1 MFSELSMIR
10 FPNKPARRVALLLAL
25 AAPAMGLVATHAVSA
40 APAAKTQ
47 TVSIKMFAFTPQVLT
62 VTPGTTV
69 TWTNVDEDPHTVT
82 ANDKS
87 FHSAA
92 LDTDDKYSYTF
103 TKPGEFAYFCSLHP
117 HMTGK
122 VIVKG

>member
-1 MFSELSMIR
+1 MTLFSR
-10 FPNKPARRVALLLAL
+10 VYRRALLLAL
-25 AAPAMGLVATHAVSA
+25 LAAPPVTLAATHVVAAAPARTQSVA
-40 APAAKTQ
+40 
-47 TVSIKMFAFTPQVLT
+47 IKMFAFTPQVIT
-62 VTPGTTV
+62 VPPGTTV
-69 TWTNVDEDPHTVT
+69 TWTNADEDPHTVT

-92 LDTDDKYSYTF
+92 LDEEDKFSFTF
-103 TKPGEFAYFCSLHP
+103 TRPGEYAYFCSLHP

>member
-1 MFSELSMIR
+1 MPKSTIR
-10 FPNKPARRVALLLAL
+10 LPLLVAI
-25 AAPAMGLVATHAVSA
+25 AAPLLGLGATPAVFA

-82 ANDKS
+82 ANDGS
-87 FHSAA
+87 FNVDVPAGGTA
-92 LDTDDKYSYTF
+92 T
-103 TKPGEFAYFCSLHP
+103 CC
-117 HMTGK
+117 
-122 VIVKG
+122 

>member
-1 MFSELSMIR
+1 MPFLKAVYR
-10 FPNKPARRVALLLAL
+10 HVLFLLLIATPPFVL
-25 AAPAMGLVATHAVSA
+25 ISAKVMAASPVLVRGPAVT
-40 APAAKTQ
+40 
-47 TVSIKMFAFTPQVLT
+47 IKGFAFAPQVI
-62 VTPGTTV
+62 VVRPGTTV
-69 TWTNVDEDPHTVT
+69 TWTNADEDPHTVT

-92 LDTDDKYSYTF
+92 MDSDDMFSFTF
-103 TKPGEFAYFCSLHP
+103 TRPGEFAYFCSLHP

>member
-1 MFSELSMIR
+1 MSFLSSVGR
-10 FPNKPARRVALLLAL
+10 FALF
-25 AAPAMGLVATHAVSA
+25 AAMA
-40 APAAKTQ
+40 APAAVYPLQ
-47 TVSIKMFAFTPQVLT
+47 TAVAAAPTKVQRVAIQNFAFSPQVI
-62 VTPGTTV
+62 VVAPGTTV
-69 TWTNVDEDPHTVT
+69 IWTNADEDPHTVT
-82 ANDKS
+82 ANDKG

-92 LDTDDKYSYTF
+92 MDTDETYSFTF

>member
-1 MFSELSMIR
+1 MVFASC
-10 FPNKPARRVALLLAL
+10 FRRRALAL
-25 AAPAMGLVATHAVSA
+25 ALVTGTMGLTPARSVAPS
-40 APAAKTQ
+40 PAASARVQKIAI
-47 TVSIKMFAFTPQVLT
+47 SGFAFAPQVIT

-69 TWTNVDEDPHTVT
+69 IWTNADEDSHTVT

-87 FHSAA
+87 FHSTAT
-92 LDTDDKYSYTF
+92 DTNEHFEFTF
-103 TKPGEFAYFCSLHP
+103 THAGEFAYFCSLHP

>member
-1 MFSELSMIR
+1 MFFVSSVSR
-10 FPNKPARRVALLLAL
+10 FAFLATLAAPFAILAPQAAL
-25 AAPAMGLVATHAVSA
+25 AA
-40 APAAKTQ
+40 APAKVQRIAIQ
-47 TVSIKMFAFTPQVLT
+47 NFAFSPQVI
-62 VTPGTTV
+62 VVAQGTTV
-69 TWTNVDEDPHTVT
+69 TWTNADEDPHTVV

-92 LDTDDKYSYTF
+92 MDTDESYSFTF
-103 TKPGEFAYFCSLHP
+103 THPGEFAYFCSLHP

>member
-1 MFSELSMIR
+1 MIR
-10 FPNKPARRVALLLAL
+10 FSNPARRVALLLAL
-25 AAPAMGLVATHAVSA
+25 ATPALGLIATRAASAV
-40 APAAKTQ
+40 PAKTQ
-47 TVSIKMFAFTPQVLT
+47 AVSIKMFAFTPQVLT

-69 TWTNVDEDPHTVT
+69 TWTNADEDPHTVT

-103 TKPGEFAYFCSLHP
+103 TKSGEFAYFCSLHP